1 MAIYAGIDPSISCT
15 GIAVIELTDEGKFVL
30 LDKKSIKPTPRSKEF
45 ERKLSS
51 FEVFKWATQNL
62 QSFKDLSFFVFENY
76 SYGSPGHLADLGEM
90 TGLFKYHIANDMNL
104 PFDTIAPSSVKKIIT
119 GSGRATKEEVRAN
132 LANHLENFHDIEWSN
147 FDESDATA
155 IAIAYGIKMHQVAE
169 EMAADESEKN

>member
-1 MAIYAGIDPSISCT
+1 
-15 GIAVIELTDEGKFVL
+15 
-30 LDKKSIKPTPRSKEF
+30 
-45 ERKLSS
+45 
-51 FEVFKWATQNL
+51 
-62 QSFKDLSFFVFENY
+62 
-76 SYGSPGHLADLGEM
+76 M
-90 TGLFKYHIANDMNL
+90 TGLFKYHIVNDMNL